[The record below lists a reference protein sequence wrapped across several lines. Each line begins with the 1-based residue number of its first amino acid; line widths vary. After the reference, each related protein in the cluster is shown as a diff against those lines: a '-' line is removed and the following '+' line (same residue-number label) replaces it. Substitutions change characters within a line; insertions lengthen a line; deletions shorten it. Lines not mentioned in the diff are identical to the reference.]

1 MHLKRCY
8 LGLSL
13 TVVDLNITMRG
24 KQIKNASEEML
35 RGVITDSSRPEYYH
49 AGKADKKC
57 I

>member
-8 LGLSL
+8 VGLSL
-13 TVVDLNITMRG
+13 TVVDLNITMQG

-35 RGVITDSSRPEYYH
+35 LGVITDSSRPEYYH